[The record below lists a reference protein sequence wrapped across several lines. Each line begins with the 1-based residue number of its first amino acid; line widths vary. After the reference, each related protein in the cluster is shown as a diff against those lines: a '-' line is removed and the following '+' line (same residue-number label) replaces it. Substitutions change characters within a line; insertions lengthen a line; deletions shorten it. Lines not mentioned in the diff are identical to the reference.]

1 MNGEAMGL
9 VLKKSRNVIQI
20 AQLVTDHA
28 EQNNFLKCMLRA
40 AIGCF
45 TDLKILFKLAQIIVG
60 LSVSLT

>member
-28 EQNNFLKCMLRA
+28 EQNNFSHACSGRP
-40 AIGCF
+40 
-45 TDLKILFKLAQIIVG
+45 
-60 LSVSLT
+60 